1 MDYNLLLVVI
11 QLQLSE
17 LLALGPFRLAS
28 VSFQHAPPPP
38 CVLNTHFL
46 APHNVP
52 GSSCILPVPAL
63 LLFIGE
69 QGFETKI
76 WVLVVLIATWCH
88 CFYLGLLNKARKYIY
103 VCCYVHTH
111 TCILLSTHLYIH

>member
-11 QLQLSE
+11 QLQLSQ
-17 LLALGPFRLAS
+17 LLALGPLSDWRLCPFN
-28 VSFQHAPPPP
+28 VPAP
-38 CVLNTHFL
+38 CFLSTHFL

-69 QGFETKI
+69 QGFFLFFK
-76 WVLVVLIATWCH
+76 LI
-88 CFYLGLLNKARKYIY
+88 N
-103 VCCYVHTH
+103 
-111 TCILLSTHLYIH
+111 